1 MRGMRQPEGRG
12 SRSRAK
18 RGHPAVGGG
27 GRTSWARGARRFV
40 AAALLLGSLVGGT
53 GCEGLFGGVD
63 AQIPTVQLSDS
74 SALLIDPPDIAA
86 LAKYFCADVLGQ
98 GPCLLLGRPPTKEE
112 LQFRFQ
118 LVFQLDN
125 PNQIPVPTTEILVGF
140 HAYPA
145 ETFGELG
152 GVCTT
157 LCEAGADNCPIPP
170 EGACV
175 HRAQDLDS
183 AEEFLA
189 AAVVGG
195 LVLATEALNGEPVG
209 QHLGLYTIPAGDSL
223 ELKVTFLIGVDP
235 MLKLLGHT
243 ADGFVRDFVNTGE
256 ARLDVPYAVAGRVWF
271 DVPYLGRATVGFGPF
286 GDAEEPLWWH
296 VF

>member
-1 MRGMRQPEGRG
+1 MRN
-12 SRSRAK
+12 
-18 RGHPAVGGG
+18 
-27 GRTSWARGARRFV
+27 SWARGARRFV
-40 AAALLLGSLVGGT
+40 GATLLLGFVVAGGT

-63 AQIPTVQLSDS
+63 SQIPRVTLSDS
-74 SALLIDPPDIAA
+74 SALLIDPPDVAA
-86 LAKYFCADVLGQ
+86 LAKYFCADFLGAA
-98 GPCLLLGRPPTKEE
+98 CLAFGRPPTKEE

-140 HAYPA
+140 HAYPG

-195 LVLATEALNGEPVG
+195 LTLATEALNGQPVG
-209 QHLGLYTIPAGDSL
+209 QQLGLYTIPAGESL
-223 ELKVTFLIGVDP
+223 ELKVTFLIGIDP

-243 ADGFVRDFVNTGE
+243 AEQFVTEFAETGE
-256 ARLDVPYAVAGRVWF
+256 TELNIPYAVAGRVWF
-271 DVPYLGRATVGFGPF
+271 DVPYLGRATVGVGPF
-286 GDAEEPLWWH
+286 GDAEEPLWWK